1 MQTPRGYITLTTR
14 KGARPRIACLNVGWY
29 IRNPGFE
36 FTSVTLLSRDLDEG
50 NAINDTLHVTE
61 TEAEIDAL
69 IEAAQQDDSHAI
81 IEHRMGDG
89 TILRERVS
97 SGLPKPSYTDLSTT
111 PVAYSEAER
120 SEFAHGMGHALGA
133 FGEAR

>member
-14 KGARPRIACLNVGWY
+14 KGARPRIACLNIGWY
-29 IRNPGFE
+29 IRNPGID
-36 FTSVTLLSRDLDEG
+36 FTIVTLLSRTLDGEQ
-50 NAINDTLHVTE
+50 AENDTLHVAE

-69 IEAAQQDDSHAI
+69 LEAAQS
-81 IEHRMGDG
+81 E
-89 TILRERVS
+89 TVES
-97 SGLPKPSYTDLSTT
+97 
-111 PVAYSEAER
+111 PVPTR